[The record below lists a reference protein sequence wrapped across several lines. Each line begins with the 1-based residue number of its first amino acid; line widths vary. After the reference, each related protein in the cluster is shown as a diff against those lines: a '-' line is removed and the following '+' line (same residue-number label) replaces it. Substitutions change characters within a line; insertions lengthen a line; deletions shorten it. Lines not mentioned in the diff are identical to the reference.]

1 MLLASA
7 CTASGQ
13 QARTAAAGLYFSS
26 SQPPMRMLT
35 TRRPYFHPRCTSA
48 AAALEELLLLELA
61 GLSSRLGR
69 GATILVLASIESSDS
84 GRTHPPSLFLAV
96 FAADTTSELSELFTK
111 ALVFNLSRVER
122 LYGLLVQ
129 IYIFLV
135 LCMDPARGN
144 GYPE

>member
-48 AAALEELLLLELA
+48 AAALEELLELA

-69 GATILVLASIESSDS
+69 GATILLASIESSDS
-84 GRTHPPSLFLAV
+84 GRTHPPAFFWRSL
-96 FAADTTSELSELFTK
+96 
-111 ALVFNLSRVER
+111 
-122 LYGLLVQ
+122 LLTQ
-129 IYIFLV
+129 PQSYQNYL
-135 LCMDPARGN
+135 PKH
-144 GYPE
+144 